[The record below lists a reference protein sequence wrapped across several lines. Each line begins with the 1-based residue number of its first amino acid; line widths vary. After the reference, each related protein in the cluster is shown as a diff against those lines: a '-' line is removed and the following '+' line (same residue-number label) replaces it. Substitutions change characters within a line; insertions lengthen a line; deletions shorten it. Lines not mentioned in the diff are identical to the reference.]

1 MRRGLASVLGCVAVL
16 LGGCA
21 TAPEA
26 RDFKPMAVRFYL
38 ESASGDGTPV
48 ALPLSGLG
56 VVLNPKPVLTEGD
69 VMDVE
74 LVQVDLGRCL
84 LFRLTPAAARDF
96 YRLSV
101 TQQGR
106 RIVLLL
112 DEAAVGARRI
122 DGPIANG
129 AIFIFVERPEES
141 LPALVENL
149 KKSSA
154 ALQRAIARKK

>member
-1 MRRGLASVLGCVAVL
+1 M
-16 LGGCA
+16 
-21 TAPEA
+21 
-26 RDFKPMAVRFYL
+26 
-38 ESASGDGTPV
+38 GDT
-48 ALPLSGLG
+48 
-56 VVLNPKPVLTEGD
+56 
-69 VMDVE
+69 
-74 LVQVDLGRCL
+74 
-84 LFRLTPAAARDF
+84 RDF

-112 DEAAVGARRI
+112 DEAGVGARRI